1 MTFIIDY
8 PYLLLYFRPIKSV
21 LTTKNNKKMEK
32 KSYEAM
38 KQLKQRVESGLAT
51 FQERTKW
58 KIIEKRKAKGQPI
71 HYY

>member
-1 MTFIIDY
+1 MIPIFTFVISSYQII
-8 PYLLLYFRPIKSV
+8 

-38 KQLKQRVESGLAT
+38 KQLKQKVESGLAT

-71 HYY
+71 HYS